1 MKKTMIVMMTAAVIA
16 LTLASCG
23 MGFPGFPS
31 YGGDDDI
38 TIDVPDLIPPYT
50 DDVITTED
58 SAFAD
63 LVGKTMT
70 RTGGDYSLVLGS
82 GYERIRISEGL
93 SASFLVISQADG
105 DEETTIKV
113 TENNKAASVGIDTA
127 YVFTVNDDDTLIVS
141 DADTGL
147 ENIYGEAE

>member
-31 YGGDDDI
+31 YGSDDDI

-50 DDVITTED
+50 NDVITAEE

-93 SASFLVISQADG
+93 SATFLVISQADG

-113 TENNKAASVGIDTA
+113 TENNKAASVGTDTA
-127 YVFTVNDDDTLIVS
+127 YVFTVNDDGTLSVS
-141 DADTGL
+141 DTDTGL

>member
-1 MKKTMIVMMTAAVIA
+1 MMAAAVIA

-31 YGGDDDI
+31 YGSDDDI
-38 TIDVPDLIPPYT
+38 TIDVPDIIPPYT
-50 DDVITTED
+50 DDVITPED

-93 SASFLVISQADG
+93 SATFLVISQADG
-105 DEETTIKV
+105 AEETTIKV
-113 TENNKAASVGIDTA
+113 TESNKAASVGTDTA
-127 YVFTVNDDDTLIVS
+127 YIFTINDDSTLIVS

>member
-31 YGGDDDI
+31 YGSDDDI

-50 DDVITTED
+50 DDVITAED

-70 RTGGDYSLVLGS
+70 RTGGDYSLVLGP
-82 GYERIRISEGL
+82 GYESVRISEGL
-93 SASFLVISQADG
+93 SATFLVISQADG
-105 DEETTIKV
+105 GEETTIKL
-113 TENNKAASVGIDTA
+113 TENNKAASVGTDTA
-127 YVFTVNDDDTLIVS
+127 YVFTVNDDTLIVS

>member
-1 MKKTMIVMMTAAVIA
+1 MMTAAVIA

>member
-1 MKKTMIVMMTAAVIA
+1 MKKAMIVMMTAAVIA

-31 YGGDDDI
+31 YGSDDDI

-50 DDVITTED
+50 DDDITAED

-70 RTGGDYSLVLGS
+70 RTDGDYSLVLGP
-82 GYERIRISEGL
+82 GYERVRISEGL
-93 SASFLVISQADG
+93 SATFLVISQADG

-113 TENNKAASVGIDTA
+113 TENNKAASVGSDTA

>member
-31 YGGDDDI
+31 YGSDDDI

-50 DDVITTED
+50 DDVITTDD

-93 SASFLVISQADG
+93 SATFLVISQADG
-105 DEETTIKV
+105 DEETTIRV
-113 TENNKAASVGIDTA
+113 TENNKAASVGTDTA
-127 YVFTVNDDDTLIVS
+127 YIFTINDDGTLIVS
-141 DADTGL
+141 DAVTGL

>member
-1 MKKTMIVMMTAAVIA
+1 MMAAAVIA

-31 YGGDDDI
+31 YGSDDDI

-50 DDVITTED
+50 DDVITTDD

-82 GYERIRISEGL
+82 GYEWVRISEGL
-93 SASFLVISQADG
+93 SATFIVISQADG
-105 DEETTIKV
+105 DEETIIKV
-113 TENNKAASVGIDTA
+113 TENNKAASVDPDTA
-127 YVFTVNDDDTLIVS
+127 YVFTVNDDGTLSVS

>member
-1 MKKTMIVMMTAAVIA
+1 MIVMMAAAVIA

-31 YGGDDDI
+31 YGSDDDI

-50 DDVITTED
+50 DDVITTDD

-82 GYERIRISEGL
+82 GYEWVRISEGL
-93 SASFLVISQADG
+93 SATFIVISQADG
-105 DEETTIKV
+105 DEETIIKV
-113 TENNKAASVGIDTA
+113 TENNKAASVDPDTA
-127 YVFTVNDDDTLIVS
+127 YVFTVNDDGTLSVS

>member
-31 YGGDDDI
+31 YGSDDDI

-50 DDVITTED
+50 DDVITTDD

-63 LVGKTMT
+63 LVGKMMT

-93 SASFLVISQADG
+93 AATFLVISQADG
-105 DEETTIKV
+105 DEKTTIKV
-113 TENNKAASVGIDTA
+113 TENNKAASVGTDTA
-127 YVFTVNDDDTLIVS
+127 YVFTVNDDGTLCVS
-141 DADTGL
+141 DVNTGL

>member
-1 MKKTMIVMMTAAVIA
+1 MMTAIVIT

-31 YGGDDDI
+31 YGSDDDI

-50 DDVITTED
+50 DDVITAED

-93 SASFLVISQADG
+93 SATFLVISQADG

-113 TENNKAASVGIDTA
+113 TENNKAASVGTDTA
-127 YVFTVNDDDTLIVS
+127 YIFTINDDSTLIVS
-141 DADTGL
+141 DAVTGL

>member
-1 MKKTMIVMMTAAVIA
+1 MKKTMIVMMTSAVIA

-31 YGGDDDI
+31 YGSDDDI

-50 DDVITTED
+50 DDVITTDD

-82 GYERIRISEGL
+82 GYERIRISKGL
-93 SASFLVISQADG
+93 SATFLVISQADG
-105 DEETTIKV
+105 DEETNIKV
-113 TENNKAASVGIDTA
+113 TENNKAASVGSDTA

>member
-23 MGFPGFPS
+23 IGFPA

-50 DDVITTED
+50 DDGITAD
-58 SAFAD
+58 GSAFAD
-63 LVGKTMT
+63 LVGKMMT
-70 RTGGDYSLVLGS
+70 RTGGDYSLVLGP
-82 GYERIRISEGL
+82 GYESVRISEGL
-93 SASFLVISQADG
+93 SATFLVISQADG

-113 TENNKAASVGIDTA
+113 TEDNKAASVDPDTA

>member
-16 LTLASCG
+16 LTLTSCG

-31 YGGDDDI
+31 YGSDDDI
-38 TIDVPDLIPPYT
+38 TIDVPNLIPPYT
-50 DDVITTED
+50 DDVITAED
-58 SAFAD
+58 SAFTD

-82 GYERIRISEGL
+82 GYERIRISEGQ
-93 SASFLVISQADG
+93 SSVFLVISQADG

-113 TENNKAASVGIDTA
+113 TGNNKAASVGTDTA
-127 YVFTVNDDDTLIVS
+127 YVFTVNDDGTLSVS